1 MSITE
6 VARAAGVS
14 TATVSRV
21 LNELPGVREETIRR
35 VRAAVDSLN
44 YRPRRSRRGRP
55 GDAGFVGRETGN
67 IAVLALGETRDWLQL
82 PVMASVIAGI
92 QRAAVDYGF
101 RLMLDDVPDPNKPIA
116 LLQGRQCDGAIVFLT
131 GRLPVSS
138 YEPILSSLRGRTPTV
153 WVMGMEMT
161 VGGVDH
167 VTPDNIG
174 TGYLAH
180 SYLQSRNCERVAYL
194 TTDPGWAFIRLRGQA
209 FLNASYDA
217 GKPATAYLVTGNAA
231 VAEAYGR
238 NVVTG
243 STLEELVAGMAK
255 GKVRPDGL
263 FVATDRTTSQLYPLL
278 AKYRIRPEKDVAIVS
293 CDNEEIRLGAL
304 SPRPASIDIG
314 AEEIGFRAVVR
325 LRARMQRPQ
334 GLPLVIQVAPRL
346 LGVPGA

>member
-1 MSITE
+1 
-6 VARAAGVS
+6 
-14 TATVSRV
+14 
-21 LNELPGVREETIRR
+21 
-35 VRAAVDSLN
+35 
-44 YRPRRSRRGRP
+44 
-55 GDAGFVGRETGN
+55 
-67 IAVLALGETRDWLQL
+67 
-82 PVMASVIAGI
+82 
-92 QRAAVDYGF
+92 
-101 RLMLDDVPDPNKPIA
+101 VPDPNKPIS

-131 GRLPVSS
+131 GRMPVSS

-180 SYLQSRNCERVAYL
+180 SYLHSQGCERVAYM
-194 TTDPGWAFIRLRGQA
+194 TTDPAWAFIRLRGQA

-217 GKPATAYLVTGNAA
+217 GRPASSYLVTTNPL

-238 NVVTG
+238 NVVTAP
-243 STLEELVAGMAK
+243 TLEELVVAMAK
-255 GKVRPDGL
+255 TKGRPDGL
-263 FVATDRTTSQLYPLL
+263 FVANDRMTSQLYPLL
-278 AKYRIRPEKDVAIVS
+278 MKHRIRPGREVAIVS
-293 CDNEEIRLGAL
+293 CDNEEIRLAAL

-346 LGVPGA
+346 VPPAGVMGA